1 MNMKKLTNYLLFIIP
16 SILGIFLFLIPIK
29 HAGTVMV
36 PVGILIDK
44 TYELVAD
51 QLGYIV
57 LGLIVISAIGSTI
70 AVGLKPKFITHNDLL
85 KGLFEVTTPWLFI
98 RLMSAVFAF
107 LVVFQVGPEF
117 IKSGNTGGVIL
128 YDLLTVLVPVFLFAG
143 FLTTLLLNFGLLEF
157 IGTYLSKVMRP
168 IFKLPGRSSVDCIT
182 SWLGDG
188 TVGVMITNQQYTQ
201 GYYNKYEA
209 SVISTCFSFVSITFS
224 FVVIQ
229 TVNLSEYFVPFYATV
244 LAAGLVAAII
254 IPRIPP
260 LSRKK
265 QTFYEGTEPKVFE
278 TIPTGQT
285 IHQYALSSA
294 LEKARGHGN
303 LINTARV
310 FVSSGLMTVLNL
322 WLAVV
327 PAVMALG
334 TIAVV
339 IAEYTPI
346 FELLGYPFYPI
357 LQVFNVPQ
365 ALEASKTTVIG
376 FADMLL
382 PTIVATSGANPIT
395 NPMTLFI
402 VASLS
407 VSQLVYMSEVGGV
420 IISSKIP
427 IKIPELFLI
436 FILRT
441 LVTLPVIILAAHLIF

>member
-1 MNMKKLTNYLLFIIP
+1 MKKLTNYLLFIIP
-16 SILGIFLFLIPIK
+16 SILGIFLFLIPIQY
-29 HAGTVMV
+29 AGTLMV

-57 LGLIVISAIGSTI
+57 LALIVISAIGSII
-70 AVGLKPKFITHNDLL
+70 AAFKPKFITKNALL
-85 KGLFEVTTPWLFI
+85 NGLFGVTTPWLFI
-98 RLMSAVFAF
+98 RILAAVFAYF
-107 LVVFQVGPEF
+107 VVFQVGPEF

-201 GYYNKYEA
+201 GYYTKYEA

-229 TVNLSEYFVPFYATV
+229 TVNLSNYFVPFYLTV

-265 QTFYEGTEPKVFE
+265 QTFYEGVEPQVFE
-278 TIPTGQT
+278 TIPSGQT

-294 LEKARGHGN
+294 LQKASEHGS
-303 LINTARV
+303 LTKTARV

-339 IAEYTPI
+339 IAEFTPI
-346 FELLGYPFYPI
+346 FEFLGYPFYPI
-357 LQVFNVPQ
+357 LQAFNVPQ
-365 ALEASKTTVIG
+365 ALEASRTTVIG

-382 PTIVATSGANPIT
+382 PTIVATSGATPIT

-402 VASLS
+402 VACLS

-427 IKIPELFLI
+427 IKVPELFLI

-441 LVTLPVIILAAHLIF
+441 LVTLPVIILAAHIIF